1 MYGFSVS
8 EQCKWRLHVPRL
20 QDGAEKSFK
29 WPKERGSVIN
39 VTTQTKRVWHG
50 TTLAA
55 FWDIVRD
62 GFLRN
67 HRPPIDNGTGVLH
80 QRDEIRRNEDCRRDR
95 EVLLVDQAKCLDL
108 VSVQITKF
116 FDFIEAGGQGFIC
129 PMLRRSAITK
139 LAHFP
144 FLRSHS
150 NGSVSAW
157 CVLFTTRF
165 ALATGAA
172 MMCDDPHV
180 FRQTVL
186 DDDDC
191 HGWNCSERP
200 CPGRCCKCS
209 CGGGIRKK
217 YILH

>member
-67 HRPPIDNGTGVLH
+67 HRPPIDNGTGVWLAKEVIGCEYYSQGNNPRVRLQVEVPDPVSPRRGNRPSSARAPPRGNRRLF
-80 QRDEIRRNEDCRRDR
+80 QRQLI
-95 EVLLVDQAKCLDL
+95 LILDQMC
-108 VSVQITKF
+108 VS
-116 FDFIEAGGQGFIC
+116 
-129 PMLRRSAITK
+129 S
-139 LAHFP
+139 
-144 FLRSHS
+144 S
-150 NGSVSAW
+150 
-157 CVLFTTRF
+157 
-165 ALATGAA
+165 
-172 MMCDDPHV
+172 
-180 FRQTVL
+180 
-186 DDDDC
+186 
-191 HGWNCSERP
+191 
-200 CPGRCCKCS
+200 
-209 CGGGIRKK
+209 RK
-217 YILH
+217 

>member
-67 HRPPIDNGTGVLH
+67 NRPAIDNGTGVWLAKEVMGCEYSLPGNNPRVRLQVEVPDAGYH
-80 QRDEIRRNEDCRRDR
+80 HDARTKVRHRPDGKTQWLYDEKWI
-95 EVLLVDQAKCLDL
+95 V
-108 VSVQITKF
+108 
-116 FDFIEAGGQGFIC
+116 
-129 PMLRRSAITK
+129 
-139 LAHFP
+139 
-144 FLRSHS
+144 
-150 NGSVSAW
+150 
-157 CVLFTTRF
+157 
-165 ALATGAA
+165 
-172 MMCDDPHV
+172 
-180 FRQTVL
+180 
-186 DDDDC
+186 
-191 HGWNCSERP
+191 
-200 CPGRCCKCS
+200 
-209 CGGGIRKK
+209 IRKIVFMGDCSRQGQDDF
-217 YILH
+217 YIPVLQA